1 MKIQIIH
8 DPNIKEPEITVTYG
22 YLDSE
27 LEELLATISLA
38 DNRMAG
44 VKNEETHF
52 VNLSEIIYFDTVDNR
67 VFFYTAKDTYETKAR
82 LYQIEEK
89 LTNTPFARVS
99 KSTIVNL
106 RKVRCLTP
114 EKYSKL
120 CVTLQNGEK
129 LIVSRQY
136 LNTIKERL
144 GV

>member
-1 MKIQIIH
+1 MKITINH
-8 DPNIKEPEITVTYG
+8 DPNVTEPEIAVTYG

-44 VKNEETHF
+44 IKNEETHF
-52 VNLSEIIYFDTVDNR
+52 VNLSDIYYFDTVDNR
-67 VFFYTAKDTYETKAR
+67 VFFYTAKETYETKMR

-89 LTNTPFARVS
+89 LQHTPFARVS
-99 KSTIVNL
+99 KSTVVNL
-106 RKVRCLTP
+106 RRVRCITS

-120 CVTLQNGEK
+120 CMTLSNGEQ

>member
-1 MKIQIIH
+1 MKITITH
-8 DPNIKEPEITVTYG
+8 DPNVKEPEITVTYG

-27 LEELLATISLA
+27 LEELLSTISLA

-44 VKNEETHF
+44 VKNGETHF
-52 VNLSEIIYFDTVDNR
+52 VNLSDIFYFDTVDSR
-67 VFFYTAKDTYETKAR
+67 VFFYTAKDMYETKAR
-82 LYQIEEK
+82 IYQIEEK

-106 RKVRCLTP
+106 RRVRCITP
-114 EKYSKL
+114 EMYSKL
-120 CVTLQNGEK
+120 CITLQNGEK

>member
-8 DPNIKEPEITVTYG
+8 DPNIKDPEITVTYG
-22 YLDSE
+22 YLDSK

-52 VNLSEIIYFDTVDNR
+52 VNLSDIIYFDTVDNR
-67 VFFYTAKDTYETKAR
+67 VFFYTAKDTFETKAR

-106 RKVRCLTP
+106 RKVRCLSP
-114 EKYSKL
+114 VKYSKL
-120 CVTLQNGEK
+120 CITLQNGEK

>member
-1 MKIQIIH
+1 MKITITH
-8 DPNIKEPEITVTYG
+8 DPNVKESEITVTYG

-27 LEELLATISLA
+27 LEELLSTISLA

-52 VNLSEIIYFDTVDNR
+52 VNLSDIIYFDTVDNR
-67 VFFYTAKDTYETKAR
+67 VFFYTAKDTYETKTR
-82 LYQIEEK
+82 IYQIEEK

-106 RKVRCLTP
+106 RKVRCLAP

-120 CVTLQNGEK
+120 CITLQNGEK